1 MLEELA
7 HNVIALAS
15 EKKIWISAAES
26 LTGGLVA
33 ATLVDV
39 PGASAVFS
47 GGVVAYNLQVKRS
60 LLGVDPAIL
69 DEWGAVHPEV
79 ARQMARGVRGACA
92 VANDEGA
99 VVNAD
104 IGLSTTGVAGPD
116 PDPLTRQPAGT
127 VWIGLSSSK
136 GEVAKALELRGSR
149 SEIRKQTVEAV
160 LSLLKNELESA

>member
-1 MLEELA
+1 MFEELA
-7 HNVIALAS
+7 HEVVALAS
-15 EKKIWISAAES
+15 KKKVWISVAES

-33 ATLVDV
+33 ATLVSV

-60 LLGVDPAIL
+60 LLGVDPDVLNAH
-69 DEWGAVHPEV
+69 GAVHPEV
-79 ARQMARGVRGACA
+79 ARQMARGVRYACA

-99 VVNAD
+99 VAHAD
-104 IGLSTTGVAGPD
+104 IGISTTGVAGPD

-160 LSLLKNELESA
+160 LDLLKNELESL